1 MPRSEAG
8 ANRSHRAIAHQKEGT
23 MSQVTD
29 TAATRFSVPLLAWA
43 ALALATMAVAVV
55 LILAV
60 TSGGQEEG
68 TRGPFRY
75 APIQRDTPAVR
86 YDGGP
91 EEGTAA
97 QQAAR

>member
-1 MPRSEAG
+1 
-8 ANRSHRAIAHQKEGT
+8 

-60 TSGGQEEG
+60 TSGGQDS
-68 TRGPFRY
+68 
-75 APIQRDTPAVR
+75 APTVTAPGASGVR

-91 EEGTAA
+91 EEGTRGPFRYDGGPKGTVAHR
-97 QQAAR
+97 AAR